1 MDQPV
6 AAGGLLKFRDL
17 CLIGVMSAPDRPGV
31 GAAIFRAL
39 GQAQINVQFIAQ
51 CIDLRQ
57 RSHVLFCV
65 AEEDASEALAEI
77 KPVARELEAEDV
89 SERHHVALVAV
100 FGPDFRERPGI
111 AGRAFGTLAQRGINI
126 LAISTSIS
134 TVSCVI
140 QNEDYGAAE
149 EGLRQVFRLP

>member
-1 MDQPV
+1 MTQPV

-17 CLIGVMSAPDRPGV
+17 CLIGVMSARDRPGV
-31 GAAIFRAL
+31 GSAIFRSL
-39 GQAQINVQFIAQ
+39 GEAGINAQFIVHS
-51 CIDLRQ
+51 IDLRS

-65 AEEDASEALAEI
+65 AEEDAAEALTHI
-77 KPVARELEAEDV
+77 RPVAEALEAEQV
-89 SERHHVALVAV
+89 SEEHHVALMAV

-111 AGRAFGTLAQRGINI
+111 AGTAFGALADRGINI

-140 QNEDYGAAE
+140 RGKDYAE
-149 EGLRQVFRLP
+149 AESALRQVFRLP